1 MKNNSAKILEFDK
14 VLGYLSEYA
23 LSELGVQ
30 RCLNTPVYDDVN
42 TIKAELLL
50 TSQARTIFNNAM
62 NVPLDNVYDIEK
74 SLGKSVISSSN
85 ALNYQYIDEN
95 KQIENK

>member
-1 MKNNSAKILEFDK
+1 MKNKSAKILEFDK

-74 SLGKSVISSSN
+74 SLEDAKKRLRLGEEEIINIAK
-85 ALNYQYIDEN
+85 
-95 KQIENK
+95 